1 MKQAE
6 VEGKMWGSAL
16 ARGCYRARHVGRA
29 LAATVVLITSLVA
42 CSSLESSDSTSP
54 SSGGSTLTYATA
66 AAPRTLDI
74 LTVDD
79 HPATELLVPD
89 VYEPLT
95 RVAYDPSGKVTWE
108 PLLATSWDEVTPRQ
122 WRFHIRPD
130 VKFHDGQL
138 LTADDVVYSINRR
151 LEPSSEQIGLLAL
164 IEKAV
169 KVDDATVDVYATQ
182 DNPFV
187 YRAMYGIPITP
198 NGWGEN
204 NATAAAATA
213 NGTGPYKLTAYENGG
228 NTATLTKSPDYWG
241 TPAKLD
247 SIKMRVI
254 PEASAAFQAL
264 QTNEVNVVDNL
275 TPDLVSKAP
284 AVIDHESVL
293 MMIARIGTENPV
305 MKDVRVRQA
314 LNMAINRDSIINDVY
329 HGYAS
334 PPNGQIIPSEAL
346 GYDDALTDYPY
357 DPDQAKRLVGEAG
370 ATGKPVSVLCSSDRY
385 GTAGMDL
392 CQVIVQGFKDI
403 GLQPDLK
410 FQPTDKWTN
419 EGLYAPKNGITPPD
433 VFVAGAGTSDLN
445 GGNTLLNG
453 LTCGSDRNTYCNPG
467 LEASIRAALAEPDA
481 NAMVGQLKALAGQ
494 VKDAAPFLF
503 IVLPHN
509 TWGVS
514 ANVEGTL
521 YPIPEDVRWAD
532 WSFSS

>member
-1 MKQAE
+1 
-6 VEGKMWGSAL
+6 MWGSAL
-16 ARGCYRARHVGRA
+16 ARRCHRAKPVGRV
-29 LAATVVLITSLVA
+29 LAATIVLILTLAA
-42 CSSLESSDSTSP
+42 CSSLKSGDSGSP
-54 SSGGSTLTYATA
+54 AGGSTLTYATG

-95 RVAYDPSGKVTWE
+95 RVAYDSSGKVTWE

-122 WRFHIRPD
+122 WRFHIRPG
-130 VKFHDGQL
+130 VKFHDGQPL
-138 LTADDVVYSINRR
+138 SADDVVYSINRR
-151 LEPSSEQIGLLAL
+151 LLPSSEQIGLLSL

-198 NGWGEN
+198 NGWGEKN
-204 NATAAAATA
+204 GTAAATTA
-213 NGTGPYKLTAYENGG
+213 NGTGPYKLTSYTNGG
-228 NTATLTKSPDYWG
+228 NNATLTKSTDYWG
-241 TPAKLD
+241 TPANLD
-247 SIKMRVI
+247 TVMMRVI

-264 QTNEVNVVDNL
+264 QTGEVNVVDNL

-305 MKDVRVRQA
+305 MNDVKVRQA
-314 LNMAINRDSIINDVY
+314 LNMAINRDSIIKDVY

-334 PPNGQIIPSEAL
+334 APNGQIIPPEAL
-346 GYDDALTDYPY
+346 GYNDAVTDYPY
-357 DPDQAKRLVGEAG
+357 DPDQAKRLVSEAG

-392 CQVIVQGFKDI
+392 CQVITQGFKDI
-403 GLQPDLK
+403 GLQADLK

-419 EGLYAPKNGITPPD
+419 EGLYAPKNHITPPD

-445 GGNTLLNG
+445 GGNTLLNW
-453 LTCGSDRNTYCNPG
+453 LTCGSDRNTYCNPQM
-467 LEASIRAALAEPDA
+467 EASIRAALAEPDA
-481 NAMVGQLKALAGQ
+481 NAQVAQLKALATQ
-494 VKDAAPFLF
+494 VKDASPFLF

-514 ANVEGTL
+514 KNVKGTL

-532 WSFSS
+532 WSFAS